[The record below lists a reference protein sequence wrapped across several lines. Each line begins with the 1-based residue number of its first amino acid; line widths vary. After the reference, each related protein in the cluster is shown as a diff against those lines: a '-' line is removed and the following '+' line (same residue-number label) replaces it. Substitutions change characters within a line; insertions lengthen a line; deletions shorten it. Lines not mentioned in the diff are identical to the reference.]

1 MDEPESLPLRLSI
14 AGCSGFSASYAP
26 DNVLVDRPNDQT
38 SRWSGANTFG
48 GPGQSQTS
56 DLVGQGVRERQ
67 WILLKLDQPA
77 LVRAWLGQGMQ
88 QLIRQTRSV
97 RRRWI

>member
-1 MDEPESLPLRLSI
+1 MDEPESLQLRLSI